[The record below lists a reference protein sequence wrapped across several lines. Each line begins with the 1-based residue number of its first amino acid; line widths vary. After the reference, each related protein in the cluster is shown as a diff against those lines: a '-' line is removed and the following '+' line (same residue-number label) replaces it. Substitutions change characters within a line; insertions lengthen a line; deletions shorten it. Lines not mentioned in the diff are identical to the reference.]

1 MYKKK
6 LGTWNA
12 FKNLRSSDVL
22 QLLRLK
28 KSRDADQKQSIFL
41 VRGKTID
48 AHSLQVYLSRNPW
61 LLARAQTEG
70 ALEPEAARDVICYS
84 PEPQQ
89 ASNPDELVNT
99 SASRPSSNAGSPKTT
114 QNLTMLLPSPASAPR
129 PPDIHAAPET
139 VYRAL
144 RDHLNHCVL
153 NKTLKWVDNGHRK
166 PRRRRL
172 SSVLL
177 NSFLDRVM
185 TAALAVSRQVNLVI
199 VRHALYASF
208 AVLVRIFRSPP
219 PDLIPKLLT
228 LATRLNRLG
237 RDEIGHIIVRF
248 SRDLAFALRG
258 PHDPLTIFWQGLMV
272 MDINQQISTTEGAFD
287 IYLEEFE
294 KHFGP
299 SHDLLVEV
307 YLLYYDI
314 FERQKPPQTQL
325 RNIKS
330 QLEKFSHQLI
340 DQTLL
345 GSLLLE
351 RQLATCKV
359 ELEEGHLEKAEAAL
373 LDLDADHT
381 NLRDEPF
388 RFAWLGY
395 VRWIMGNLTAAEQ
408 AYRHGITLAERT
420 GSRDILCEAL
430 FQLERFL
437 SYTGQHLESEAM
449 RARRFTTVQRAGL
462 IVATDVDGDNGALG
476 ANEAPS
482 GTSSITKIH
491 IASGASGEKW
501 RPGAF
506 AELTDEPWALLSPE
520 NAIRDEEGG
529 QTTGLFSQKDAASAA
544 DAKQG
549 TVDNTG

>member
-12 FKNLRSSDVL
+12 FKNLRSGDVL

-41 VRGKTID
+41 VRGKTVD

-61 LLARAQTEG
+61 LLARAQAEG

-89 ASNPDELVNT
+89 ASSSDKLIKA
-99 SASRPSSNAGSPKTT
+99 SASGPSSNAGSPKAT
-114 QNLTMLLPSPASAPR
+114 QNLAMLLPTPENAPKL
-129 PPDIHAAPET
+129 PDIYAAPQT

-153 NKTLKWVDNGHRK
+153 NKNLTWTDNGHRK
-166 PRRRRL
+166 PRKRRL

-185 TAALAVSRQVNLVI
+185 TAALAVSRQVNLVV
-199 VRHALYASF
+199 VRHALDASF

-237 RDEIGHIIVRF
+237 RDEIGHIIIRF

-258 PHDPLTIFWQGLMV
+258 PHDPLTTFWQGLMV
-272 MDINQQISTTEGAFD
+272 MDTNQQISTTEGAFN
-287 IYLEEFE
+287 ICLEEFE
-294 KHFGP
+294 KHFGS

-325 RNIKS
+325 RSIKS

-345 GSLLLE
+345 RSFLLE
-351 RQLATCKV
+351 RQLAICKV

-373 LDLDADHT
+373 LDLDTDHA

-395 VRWIMGNLTAAEQ
+395 VRWIMGKLAAAEE
-408 AYRHGITLAERT
+408 AYRHGIILAERT
-420 GSRDILCEAL
+420 GSRDVLCEAL

-437 SYTGQHLESEAM
+437 SYTGQHLESEGT
-449 RARRFTTVQRAGL
+449 RARRLMTVQRAGL
-462 IVATDVDGDNGALG
+462 IVSTDVADDDGALG
-476 ANEAPS
+476 SNDTPS
-482 GTSSITKIH
+482 GTSVMNIH

-506 AELTDEPWALLSPE
+506 AELTGEPWALLSPD
-520 NAIRDEEGG
+520 NAIRDDEGG
-529 QTTGLFSQKDAASAA
+529 RTMESFRQEDATSAA
-544 DAKQG
+544 GTNQG
-549 TVDNTG
+549 AAGDTV